1 MSKLGLGQSDHINQ
15 MITLTVMVL
24 SGVHCTTFFTIIIT
38 ITIFITITIAITI
51 AITIKIKIT
60 ITTTITITITIT
72 GSQNS
77 LQDPG
82 GCRDRD
88 SPIRDPRQKLRRSF

>member
-1 MSKLGLGQSDHINQ
+1 MSKLELGQSDHINLL
-15 MITLTVMVL
+15 ITLTMIPL

-38 ITIFITITIAITI
+38 ITILVTIIITL
-51 AITIKIKIT
+51 
-60 ITTTITITITIT
+60 TITIT

-88 SPIRDPRQKLRRSF
+88 SQIRDPRQKLRRSF